1 MHGFDM
7 VSIVPL
13 EYKYCE
19 QVHEI
24 AKECLPEAWS
34 LDGIRDV
41 LKYDNNIYYVAVDK
55 SGQKVVG
62 FGGIMIVADEAEL
75 LNIAVTKS
83 YRQLGIA
90 GVVLNELM
98 SEAEA
103 HGAYRM
109 LLEVREH
116 NDTAGNFYV
125 KNGFKKLGVR
135 TNYYENPVDNAVIME
150 KIFDKE

>member
-1 MHGFDM
+1 M

-13 EYKYCE
+13 EYEYCE

-55 SGQKVVG
+55 SSRKVIG

-83 YRQLGIA
+83 YRQQGIA
-90 GVVLNELM
+90 GAMLNELM
-98 SEAEA
+98 SEAETL
-103 HGAYRM
+103 GAYRM

-116 NDTAGNFYV
+116 NAVARKFYV
-125 KNGFKKLGVR
+125 DNGFVELGNR
-135 TNYYENPVDNAVIME
+135 KNYYDNPVDNAVIME
-150 KIFDKE
+150 KIFERKSE